1 MAKRTENTNE
11 QSRPDWMVGKQIHEL
26 AFARS
31 FLRRYPMYC
40 HNGAFY
46 TLQGTMEGEEDLK
59 RLILAE
65 IAPYVHTNLAA
76 TVTRLQ
82 EALKLLAY
90 GSVPEPQT
98 DRIHVNNGTYMLDQ
112 DLLRPELELCLNR
125 LPVDLDLD
133 APEPLQW
140 LEFLDELLEPK
151 DIQLLQEFMG
161 YCLIPCTK
169 AQKMLVILGSGGEG
183 KSRIGLV
190 LRDLLG
196 SAMNMGSIQKV
207 ENNRFA
213 RADLENKL
221 LLVDDDLDLNAL
233 SKTNYIKTIVT
244 AEAPMDLERKGQQ
257 SYQARLYV
265 RFLCFGN
272 GALRSLYDHSEGFYR
287 RQMVI
292 KTKERPKT
300 RVDDPYL
307 SEKLREEKQGIL
319 LWCINGLVRLIAMN
333 FQFSQGAT
341 RVEQA
346 QELKEDGNNIPQFLA
361 SQGYITFRE
370 NSTITS
376 KELYRIY
383 SIWCSDNDLPKR
395 SSQSL
400 SSELIQN
407 RGKYHLTYSQR
418 VRNNYGKFVRGFI
431 GIGIAEDDEAESPP
445 ENRTLKELL

>member
-1 MAKRTENTNE
+1 
-11 QSRPDWMVGKQIHEL
+11 
-26 AFARS
+26 
-31 FLRRYPMYC
+31 
-40 HNGAFY
+40 
-46 TLQGTMEGEEDLK
+46 
-59 RLILAE
+59 
-65 IAPYVHTNLAA
+65 
-76 TVTRLQ
+76 
-82 EALKLLAY
+82 
-90 GSVPEPQT
+90 
-98 DRIHVNNGTYMLDQ
+98 
-112 DLLRPELELCLNR
+112 
-125 LPVDLDLD
+125 
-133 APEPLQW
+133 
-140 LEFLDELLEPK
+140 
-151 DIQLLQEFMG
+151 
-161 YCLIPCTK
+161 
-169 AQKMLVILGSGGEG
+169 
-183 KSRIGLV
+183 
-190 LRDLLG
+190 
-196 SAMNMGSIQKV
+196 
-207 ENNRFA
+207 
-213 RADLENKL
+213 
-221 LLVDDDLDLNAL
+221 
-233 SKTNYIKTIVT
+233 
-244 AEAPMDLERKGQQ
+244 MDLERKGQQ